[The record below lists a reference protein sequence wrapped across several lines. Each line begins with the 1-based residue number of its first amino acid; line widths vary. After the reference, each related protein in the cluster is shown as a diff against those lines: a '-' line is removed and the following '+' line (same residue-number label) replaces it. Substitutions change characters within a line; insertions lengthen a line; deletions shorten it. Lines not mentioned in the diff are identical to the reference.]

1 MLNLTRI
8 ALAAAIGLGSVT
20 IASLPSQAASKDDV
34 GAREGGFKIGPLGQ
48 RMGGPFWSHRY
59 YRGSDFGYAYVPR
72 YHRTW
77 RYERDGHWYR

>member
-1 MLNLTRI
+1 MLNLTKI
-8 ALAAAIGLGSVT
+8 ALAAAIGLGSLSLGSV
-20 IASLPSQAASKDDV
+20 ASYASSADDN

-59 YRGSDFGYAYVPR
+59 YRGPGFGYAYVPG

-77 RYERDGHWYR
+77 RYEHDRWYR